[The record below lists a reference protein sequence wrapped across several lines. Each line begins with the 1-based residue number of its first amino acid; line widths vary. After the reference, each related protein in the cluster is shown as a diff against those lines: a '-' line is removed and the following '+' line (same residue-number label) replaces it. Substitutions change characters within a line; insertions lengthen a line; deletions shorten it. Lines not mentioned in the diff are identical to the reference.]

1 MPRKSLAVVV
11 AMARELAPMLRGMR
25 SERVDGIDFFE
36 LPDIAVAVGGIGR
49 KAASRTAEALIR
61 RYSPGVLISAGL
73 VGALT
78 PKLKVGDVVEVKEVA
93 DADSGEIF
101 ETGRGGAVLL
111 TASRVAG
118 PADKPIDAQRWNADI
133 VDMEASAEAQ
143 VAKQR
148 GIEFMA
154 LKAVS
159 DEVNFAMPPLGK
171 FVSDSGKF
179 ETLRFL
185 VWLSIR
191 PKWWS
196 VVRQLNAN
204 SNLAAANL
212 SKALDHLTQ
221 QRIGIDREK
230 GIQPI

>member
-1 MPRKSLAVVV
+1 
-11 AMARELAPMLRGMR
+11 
-25 SERVDGIDFFE
+25 
-36 LPDIAVAVGGIGR
+36 
-49 KAASRTAEALIR
+49 
-61 RYSPGVLISAGL
+61 
-73 VGALT
+73 
-78 PKLKVGDVVEVKEVA
+78 
-93 DADSGEIF
+93 
-101 ETGRGGAVLL
+101 
-111 TASRVAG
+111 
-118 PADKPIDAQRWNADI
+118 
-133 VDMEASAEAQ
+133 MEASAEAQ